1 MKTINLS
8 AAAIA
13 VALSTFAITAPAFAQ
28 DAPTASARGHY
39 EWRQSPN
46 YGPRAP
52 FTAPRR
58 VWVSDATQVASCDC
72 DMMKM
77 STTGAADCM
86 KRMHSM
92 APPSSASSVG

>member
-13 VALSTFAITAPAFAQ
+13 VALSTFAVASPALAQ
-28 DAPTASARGHY
+28 DAPAASAQGHY

-58 VWVSDATQVASCDC
+58 VWVPDAPQMASCDC
-72 DMMKM
+72 TMMQANATDCM
-77 STTGAADCM
+77 RGAA
-86 KRMHSM
+86 K
-92 APPSSASSVG
+92 PNKG

>member
-13 VALSTFAITAPAFAQ
+13 VALSSFAVVSPAFAQ
-28 DAPTASARGHY
+28 DAPAPSAQGHY

-58 VWVSDATQVASCDC
+58 VWVPDAPRVASCDC
-72 DMMKM
+72 AMMQ
-77 STTGAADCM
+77 GNAADCM
-86 KRMHSM
+86 RGVVK
-92 APPSSASSVG
+92 PNKG